1 MPELVSQKTSDFEL
15 SIWCNTVEAS
25 QAQLSHTLLSRG
37 AEVPSSV
44 IYFKPSVLCAD
55 VDEDVPCV
63 ELQLGGPVFFENKNY
78 DIEIIFAKS
87 LYSKFGSNYPKV
99 HHPLRAI
106 EDSFRY
112 NPKTGSLRATINT
125 GNDVGWF
132 NLDIYYAIATDL
144 FSQRIAFE
152 VLPIKMDIT
161 GDIES
166 INRDIDAEYPL
177 WRFSLAQ
184 KTQQHLQADRAQRH
198 RFLLLWLAQFE
209 RLWVDME
216 RGLKHI
222 VNAPH
227 SRLLDFS
234 QLVKMDKLKG
244 KMSPMLQM
252 SIREAIN
259 SGAINKRFTVNKK
272 RLSLDTP
279 ENRFI
284 KFVVTSSMEKIAGII
299 KLARGSQYPSENQ
312 RLSESFF
319 DELQCW
325 SDSLLHVRNHRLFQ
339 EVGDYSGMTR
349 ESLVLQQKPGY
360 AKVYKAWQQLK
371 WILDLLGNDSS
382 MSVRNVAELY
392 EVWCFL
398 QVRNVLLELGFSE
411 VSNSKA
417 VLVNRGL
424 DVSMK
429 DGMAGAFHFSRGDGV
444 NIRLA
449 HEPIF
454 REGTKPIRTWM
465 TTQRPDIV
473 LKAEFPGGSEIIWIF
488 DAKYRIDT
496 AIEGGNDMVP
506 DDAINQMHRYRD
518 ALIYQHSVDQPYS
531 DKSRPVF
538 GAYVL
543 YPGFYDQSG
552 QPNPYQE
559 AIDEIGIGAFSLLP
573 SGDDGGSYWLR
584 EFLERKLGPAM
595 PEYSKMKPEKFFVED
610 SVRIPYKGTR
620 VTHYDDLTAV
630 FSGSVKGRSE
640 EYLERLCTGEM
651 LCYHTRLMATERQSI
666 ENHIVKELR
675 YIAIALSVDGVTES
689 VKYVYPVKL
698 VHLVKRGTLNAEQTG
713 TNEVDDPDKD
723 YWYFEL
729 GKAIDLKT
737 ALSHEQPAHFEVL
750 LTNYDDLTSVTE
762 WAALPERYTVL
773 NQ

>member
-15 SIWCNTVEAS
+15 SIWCNTIEAS
-25 QAQLSHTLLSRG
+25 QAQFSHTLLSRG
-37 AEVPSSV
+37 VEVPSSV
-44 IYFKPSVLCAD
+44 IYFRPSVLCAD
-55 VDEDVPCV
+55 VNDDVPCV
-63 ELQLGGPVFFENKNY
+63 ELQLGDPVFFENKNY
-78 DIEIIFAKS
+78 DIEIIFSKS
-87 LYSKFGSNYPKV
+87 LYTKFGSNYPKV
-99 HHPLRAI
+99 HHSLKAV

-132 NLDIYYAIATDL
+132 NLDICYAVETDL

-152 VLPIKMDIT
+152 VLPTKMDIT
-161 GDIES
+161 GDIVA

-184 KTQQHLQADRAQRH
+184 NTQQHLQADRAQRH
-198 RFLLLWLAQFE
+198 SFLLLWLAQFE

-234 QLVKMDKLKG
+234 QSVKMDKLKG

-252 SIREAIN
+252 SIREAIKT
-259 SGAINKRFTVNKK
+259 GAINKRFTVNKK

-284 KFVVTSSMEKIAGII
+284 KFAITSSMEKIAEII
-299 KLARGSQYPSENQ
+299 KLARGSQYTSENQ

-319 DELQCW
+319 DELQGW
-325 SDSLLHVRNHRLFQ
+325 SDSLLHVRNQRLFK
-339 EVGDYSGMTR
+339 EVGDHSGMTR

-371 WILDLLGNDSS
+371 WTLDLLGNDSS

-398 QVRNVLLELGFSE
+398 QVRNVLLGLGFNE

-424 DVSMK
+424 HVAMK
-429 DGMAGAFHFSRGDGV
+429 DGMGGAFHFSRGDGV
-444 NIRLA
+444 EIRLA

-454 REGTKPIRTWM
+454 HEGTKPIRTWM

-473 LKAEFPGGSEIIWIF
+473 LKAEFPSGSEIIWIF
-488 DAKYRIDT
+488 DAKYRIAT
-496 AIEGGNDMVP
+496 AIEGDNDMVP
-506 DDAINQMHRYRD
+506 DEAINQMHRYRD
-518 ALIYQHSVDQPYS
+518 ALIYQHESDSSYF

-543 YPGFYDQSG
+543 YPGFYDQCS
-552 QPNPYQE
+552 QLNPYQE
-559 AIDEIGIGAFSLLP
+559 AIEEIGIGAFSLLP
-573 SGDDGGSYWLR
+573 SSDNSGCYWLR
-584 EFLERKLGPAM
+584 AFFEKKLGAALH
-595 PEYSKMKPEKFFVED
+595 EYPQTKSEKFYVENA
-610 SVRIPYKGTR
+610 VRIPYKGTR
-620 VTHYDDLTAV
+620 VTHYDDLAAI
-630 FSGSVKGRSE
+630 FSGMVPDRSE
-640 EYLERLCTGEM
+640 EYMGRLLTGT
-651 LCYHTRLMATERQSI
+651 LAGYHTRLLATERQSVEKHVI
-666 ENHIVKELR
+666 KELR
-675 YIAIALSVDGVTES
+675 YIAIALSDDGVLES
-689 VKYVYPVKL
+689 VRSIYPVKS
-698 VHLVKRGTLNAEQTG
+698 VQLVKRSALTIDQTG
-713 TNEVDDPDKD
+713 TDKSSDSEQD
-723 YWYFEL
+723 YWYFSL
-729 GKAIDLKT
+729 GKSIELPHP
-737 ALSHEQPAHFEVL
+737 LSRPVAAHFEVHF
-750 LTNYDDLTSVTE
+750 TNYDDLTTATD
-762 WAALPERYTVL
+762 WAELPRRYTIL
-773 NQ
+773 SE